1 MEKVFIGPKLR
12 QLRHA
17 HNQTQADL
25 AKRIGVS
32 AAYVNLLENN
42 QRSLTVK
49 MLMSLTEIYCL
60 QAQALAKTAE
70 TDELASLRLMGR
82 DPMFTDTEPDLTQLR
97 AALTHAPQF
106 VDRFKHLYQDYQRLA
121 EYLQQN
127 LPDDGTAAGQSKGE
141 MGIYEF
147 FKRNRNYFP
156 KLETIAKEIR
166 EKLATTQDD
175 LYFAIKTYLT
185 DHHGVKTEV
194 LKLSHKTHNLMNYDD
209 AEKIVHLSEGLD
221 APNRTFQLAY
231 VVAQI
236 EATQDLLAYDI
247 KQSDTKERLTNEL
260 LNYIAAAILMPY
272 DEIWTLAKKTN
283 YDIDRI
289 AAGFG
294 VTFEQAAQRLTT
306 LQASGKQGI
315 PLFFIRL
322 DRAGNITKRI
332 NPINA
337 ALADLGGRCAV
348 WNIHSAYQNP
358 DVVTTQMVELAD
370 GTRYATL
377 ARTTHRSVYSRKT
390 QDRRMIVVLGCDI
403 NFAKDITYFD
413 SANAASD
420 YKTTPIGLS
429 CQTCALQKCAQRAH
443 HPVHVR
449 LSFDPHRRGATRY
462 EN

>member
-1 MEKVFIGPKLR
+1 MEKIFIGPKLR
-12 QLRHA
+12 QLRHL

-32 AAYVNLLENN
+32 AAYINLLENN

-49 MLMSLTEIYCL
+49 VLMSLTDIYGI
-60 QAQALAKTAE
+60 QAHDLAKTAE
-70 TDELASLRLMGR
+70 ADDLASLRLMVR
-82 DPMFTDTEPDLTQLR
+82 DPMFTDTEPDLAQLR
-97 AALTHAPQF
+97 AAMTHAPQF

-121 EYLQQN
+121 EYLQTN
-127 LPDDGTAAGQSKGE
+127 LPDDGTAADQSKGE
-141 MGIYEF
+141 VGIYDF
-147 FKRNRNYFP
+147 FKRNRNHFP
-156 KLETIAKEIR
+156 RLETIAQTIR
-166 EKLATTQDD
+166 GRINVTQDE
-175 LYFAIKTYLT
+175 LYTGLKTYLRET
-185 DHHGVKTEV
+185 HGIKTV
-194 LKLSHKTHNLMNYDD
+194 LMKLSASSHNLMNFDQEAQTVY
-209 AEKIVHLSEGLD
+209 LSEGLD
-221 APNRTFQLAY
+221 GPNRIFQLAY
-231 VVAQI
+231 TTAQI
-236 EATQDLLAYDI
+236 EATTDLLSYDI
-247 KQSDTKERLTNEL
+247 KQIDTKERLTNEL
-260 LNYIAAAILMPY
+260 LNYITAAILMPY
-272 DEIWTLAKKTN
+272 DEIWDLAQKSR

-289 AAGFG
+289 AAAFG
-294 VTFEQAAQRLTT
+294 VTFEQTAHRLTT

-315 PLFFIRL
+315 PFFFIRL
-322 DRAGNITKRI
+322 DRAGNVTKRI

-390 QDRRMIVVLGCDI
+390 QDRRMIVVLGCDM
-403 NFAKDITYFD
+403 NFAKDITYFGRSEGD
-413 SANAASD
+413 TFPQ
-420 YKTTPIGLS
+420 TTPIGLS
-429 CQTCALQKCAQRAH
+429 CQTCALQGCTQRAH